1 MKNYTITLLSL
12 VFFMACGQKKNNDVA
27 INTANSK
34 SYSIENVVDELSNPW
49 GMTWLPDGSMLIT
62 EKSGELIHFKNGTKT
77 EIQNVPEVY
86 NRGQGGL
93 LDIELHPQYSKNGWI
108 YITYA
113 SSEGVNKG
121 GNTALIRFKLDG
133 NSLVDIEKL
142 YKATP
147 NTTRG
152 QHFGSRIE
160 FDNEGY
166 LYFSIGERGDRDVN
180 PQDITRDGGK
190 IYRLN
195 DDGTIPKDNPFVNDP
210 NAKPAIYTYGNR
222 NPQGMAKHP
231 TTGEIWIH
239 EHGPKGGDEINIIK
253 KGANYG
259 WPIVSYGVNYSGTK
273 FTDETSRPGMEQ
285 PIYYWVPSIAPCGMD
300 FVTGDKY
307 PDWKGHLLVGSLKF
321 NYVELVMLE
330 GDKVI
335 KREKIAEDI
344 GRVRNVKMGPDG
356 YIYIA
361 LEGQGIVRVIPN

>member
-180 PQDITRDGGK
+180 PQDITRDGK
-190 IYRLN
+190 IILSS
-195 DDGTIPKDNPFVNDP
+195 TTPMQNPP
-210 NAKPAIYTYGNR
+210 YIRTEIEIRKEWLST
-222 NPQGMAKHP
+222 PQPEK
-231 TTGEIWIH
+231 
-239 EHGPKGGDEINIIK
+239 
-253 KGANYG
+253 
-259 WPIVSYGVNYSGTK
+259 SGSMN
-273 FTDETSRPGMEQ
+273 TDQKVETR
-285 PIYYWVPSIAPCGMD
+285 SI
-300 FVTGDKY
+300 
-307 PDWKGHLLVGSLKF
+307 S
-321 NYVELVMLE
+321 
-330 GDKVI
+330 
-335 KREKIAEDI
+335 
-344 GRVRNVKMGPDG
+344 
-356 YIYIA
+356 
-361 LEGQGIVRVIPN
+361 